1 VSGFGIFGS
10 PILLRK
16 LSAKTYTTVTNM
28 SVLIG
33 FFIKGWSTKMP
44 FFYIGYAICCAGVNG
59 SNTHAVKAMAGALAV
74 KDGYGRGEYSG
85 WVQNLR
91 AISTALATVAYGV
104 WCVAHCPTC
113 RNHGAF
119 WPPPGR
125 AYTLACAQVRLVRGQ
140 WLLDWQRV
148 VAVRCAWGLAAA
160 ALAAGHA
167 CLVVRGARIGMN
179 LCYTADANVFAM
191 QYHFAPCACVLTS
204 FFLARSRCC
213 ARLRDSAAGPGYRQ
227 RSTLLGVR
235 AQ

>member
-1 VSGFGIFGS
+1 
-10 PILLRK
+10 
-16 LSAKTYTTVTNM
+16 
-28 SVLIG
+28 
-33 FFIKGWSTKMP
+33 MP

-125 AYTLACAQVRLVRGQ
+125 AYVHACMRAGTAGARTM
-140 WLLDWQRV
+140 
-148 VAVRCAWGLAAA
+148 ATGLAACGGCA
-160 ALAAGHA
+160 VCLGACCRSSCCRA
-167 CLVVRGARIGMN
+167 CLPRRSRCQNRNEPLLHGRRKRVRDAISFCPLRVR
-179 LCYTADANVFAM
+179 ADLIF
-191 QYHFAPCACVLTS
+191 PR
-204 FFLARSRCC
+204 ARSRCC
-213 ARLRDSAAGPGYRQ
+213 EAARQ
-227 RSTLLGVR
+227 RRWAGLQTTLNAARR
-235 AQ
+235 ARAVGCRLPRANNRLLQ